1 MERRIKPYLNVN
13 HPNVEQN
20 IINLKSLQRELEE
33 KKLGYFTNN
42 GELVY
47 DSKDEKEISA
57 LMDKFLLQ

>member
-1 MERRIKPYLNVN
+1 MEKRLKPLLATN
-13 HPNVEQN
+13 HPNIEQN
-20 IINLKSLQRELEE
+20 IKNLGKLQRELENRG
-33 KKLGYFTNN
+33 LGYFTDG

>member
-1 MERRIKPYLNVN
+1 MEKRLKPLLVTN
-13 HPNVEQN
+13 HPNIEQN
-20 IINLKSLQRELEE
+20 IQNLEKLQRELENRG
-33 KKLGYFTNN
+33 LGYFTDG

>member
-1 MERRIKPYLNVN
+1 MELNIK
-13 HPNVEQN
+13 
-20 IINLKSLQRELEE
+20 NLEKLQRELENRG
-33 KKLGYFTNN
+33 LGYFTDG

>member
-1 MERRIKPYLNVN
+1 MEKRLKPLLVTN
-13 HPNVEQN
+13 HPNIEQN
-20 IINLKSLQRELEE
+20 IKNLEKLQRELENRG
-33 KKLGYFTNN
+33 LGYFTDG

>member
-20 IINLKSLQRELEE
+20 IKNLENLQRELEDRG
-33 KKLGYFTNN
+33 LGYFTND

-47 DSKDEKEISA
+47 DSKDEKEVFA
-57 LMDKFLLQ
+57 LMDKFILH

>member
-20 IINLKSLQRELEE
+20 IKNLKSLQRELEE
-33 KKLGYFTNN
+33 KKLGYFTNK